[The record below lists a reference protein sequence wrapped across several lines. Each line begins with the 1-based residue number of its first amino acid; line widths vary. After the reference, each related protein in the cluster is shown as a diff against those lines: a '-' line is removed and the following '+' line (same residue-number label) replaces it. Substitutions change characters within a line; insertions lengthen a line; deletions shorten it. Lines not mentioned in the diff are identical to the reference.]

1 MHIGTLPL
9 TSTHSNS
16 AANHRFYDSRIP
28 NPGSYDSPI
37 PIPDSQSRFPIP
49 GPQPRIA
56 STVISS
62 RS

>member
-1 MHIGTLPL
+1 MHISTLPL
-9 TSTHSNS
+9 ASTTAIPPPITRLYDS
-16 AANHRFYDSRIP
+16 RFPIPGSYDSRIP
-28 NPGSYDSPI
+28 N
-37 PIPDSQSRFPIP
+37 P

>member
-9 TSTHSNS
+9 ASTT
-16 AANHRFYDSRIP
+16 AIPPPITAFTIPDSRI
-28 NPGSYDSPI
+28 
-37 PIPDSQSRFPIP
+37 PIP